1 MDQVNRQIW
10 MATTCQG
17 FFYIADDYVVVDKQH
32 VQKVTLKKKWI
43 VPLRIGTTCQI
54 LTDPR
59 LENCDKI
66 KFR

>member
-32 VQKVTLKKKWI
+32 VQKVTLKKNGLYLLGSGQ
-43 VPLRIGTTCQI
+43 PAR
-54 LTDPR
+54 
-59 LENCDKI
+59 
-66 KFR
+66 F